1 MDSPGKDLER
11 FDRLLAEAA
20 EAMEGQRWNEAQT
33 ALEQALAIDP
43 LQPKPYDLLA
53 ATCDG
58 LHDGDQAERYRSRA
72 KAIRQEQWQRQ
83 VEADVRG
90 GHEILGDPS
99 RD

>member
-1 MDSPGKDLER
+1 MDSPGKELER
-11 FDRLLAEAA
+11 FDHLLAEAA

-33 ALEQALAIDP
+33 ALKQALAIDP

-53 ATCDG
+53 DVCDG
-58 LHDGDQAERYRSRA
+58 LHDPDQAEHYRSRA

-83 VEADVRG
+83 VEAEVRG

>member
-1 MDSPGKDLER
+1 MDSPVKDIER
-11 FDRLLAEAA
+11 IDRLMAEAA
-20 EAMEGQRWNEAQT
+20 ETMEGQRWDEAQT
-33 ALEQALAIDP
+33 ALEQVRAIDP
-43 LQPKPYDLLA
+43 LQPKTYDLLA
-53 ATCDG
+53 DVCDG
-58 LHDGDQAERYRSRA
+58 LNDPGQAGRHRSRA